1 MADLDAAMRQ
11 TEQMAA
17 EAEQVAIAQRACHE
31 RELDEL
37 RETMRS
43 SEDVVDTSESDAWTQ
58 RVTDL
63 ETEFQAAHGAQVR
76 VEIELQAARVALEE
90 KTQLVDTIKEKT
102 RDVLSKMKEN
112 ASKKAEEL
120 QNEMARMIAAA
131 TADKTKCENEVATLK
146 AEAQAHMKTHE
157 LVSVGLE
164 EKMEQLAAER
174 KRATTQVETHESEA
188 AALNSKLQDLQKQL
202 ADTKEQAVQDD
213 GQQEMVATLKTELE
227 EATRTAASSN
237 TQAQAQAE
245 ALEQLSASLEENR
258 QHLQAES
265 NSAATQR
272 GMHQSD
278 VASLKEQINAL
289 QEQFVETEEAATSD
303 AQHEMAAVRTE
314 LDVMTQRMASSEDQ
328 AREQISVVLKEKI
341 QFNEEHQR
349 AATQSETF
357 RSEVEDLNSKLDTV
371 QGQMADEQAA
381 RDVAVDTLRTEL
393 EEMMRNLASCKD
405 QADLSDMAEKSTSQE
420 LAAMR
425 TEAFAVKESLVEAQ
439 RSVED
444 QDASRQRAAD
454 MEKQCLALKEQLGEA
469 HDQVARSDAYSKDA
483 THLQSEL
490 TETEQKLAG
499 HEAQATAE
507 LSAMQEE
514 MHSHQQTAAETA
526 RQSMVKFE
534 SELHTLDRAKAE
546 VQRELQ
552 ATQERA
558 SAALRKLK
566 DDSTKEVVDA
576 RRDLKEAEEAC
587 TEAREQAG
595 AQKEAHSE
603 LSRTMARDL
612 AMLQEARD
620 REAMRLKEELREAA
634 DHLLNAGEQKA
645 DHERELVTW
654 RGEFRRMETSLTTE
668 RDAWEVN
675 REEHQREMSEL
686 LTDSARRVEESEEAA
701 KEVLAQEIGAHRD
714 KYRAEV
720 STLQDK
726 AKNVVSVVREQAEE
740 RCQKLK
746 SEVDEMRSESFV
758 LQTSVLK
765 ESELAK
771 QLESCAGAH
780 KSEAQ
785 EKLRRSDRQLEEVK
799 AECQELLNTM
809 TVQDSAVSKQKH
821 LEDRMGSLQQLLQV
835 ARTDAQAAQEKSA
848 VLLTELCE
856 ANTKLGERTI
866 EAQSLDDENKKT
878 REQFCRQEESAKG
891 ELEHL
896 RLALE
901 TSEANARTAFAA
913 RELDVENAR
922 KRSQQVTP
930 VGDDAG
936 QREVERVKAELDRV
950 KREHDMEVQELRAL
964 STAHAAEVARLTDEA
979 EVARTNSESCR
990 QLVRALQQRLSSQ
1003 EQDAEVELKRLRA
1016 ELDRSHHDLE
1026 PVRPCIPSEAP
1037 RDVRSASIPAQ
1048 VIGAPALLDVFDPLR
1063 DREEEETLV
1072 LRDRVAALEK
1082 QCSDLQCQ
1090 LDTRPVVYQMPD
1102 IEEGEPLTSPDEPEQ
1117 LQRRAPFDQKLRDT
1131 LAPVIKVLHLP
1142 SQMEDRVGALGGV
1155 LYFKAYRRADR
1166 ALRLFTSRLLRL
1178 HYLLWAF
1185 YVHLFFLYL
1194 YVAFSMS
1201 STSCPE
1207 LPDVGLPP

>member
-1 MADLDAAMRQ
+1 M
-11 TEQMAA
+11 
-17 EAEQVAIAQRACHE
+17 
-31 RELDEL
+31 
-37 RETMRS
+37 
-43 SEDVVDTSESDAWTQ
+43 
-58 RVTDL
+58 
-63 ETEFQAAHGAQVR
+63 
-76 VEIELQAARVALEE
+76 
-90 KTQLVDTIKEKT
+90 
-102 RDVLSKMKEN
+102 
-112 ASKKAEEL
+112 
-120 QNEMARMIAAA
+120 
-131 TADKTKCENEVATLK
+131 
-146 AEAQAHMKTHE
+146 
-157 LVSVGLE
+157 
-164 EKMEQLAAER
+164 
-174 KRATTQVETHESEA
+174 
-188 AALNSKLQDLQKQL
+188 
-202 ADTKEQAVQDD
+202 
-213 GQQEMVATLKTELE
+213 
-227 EATRTAASSN
+227 RTAKM
-237 TQAQAQAE
+237 
-245 ALEQLSASLEENR
+245 
-258 QHLQAES
+258 HL
-265 NSAATQR
+265 
-272 GMHQSD
+272 H
-278 VASLKEQINAL
+278 
-289 QEQFVETEEAATSD
+289 
-303 AQHEMAAVRTE
+303 H
-314 LDVMTQRMASSEDQ
+314 
-328 AREQISVVLKEKI
+328 
-341 QFNEEHQR
+341 
-349 AATQSETF
+349 
-357 RSEVEDLNSKLDTV
+357 
-371 QGQMADEQAA
+371 
-381 RDVAVDTLRTEL
+381 
-393 EEMMRNLASCKD
+393 
-405 QADLSDMAEKSTSQE
+405 
-420 LAAMR
+420 
-425 TEAFAVKESLVEAQ
+425 
-439 RSVED
+439 
-444 QDASRQRAAD
+444 
-454 MEKQCLALKEQLGEA
+454 
-469 HDQVARSDAYSKDA
+469 
-483 THLQSEL
+483 
-490 TETEQKLAG
+490 
-499 HEAQATAE
+499 
-507 LSAMQEE
+507 
-514 MHSHQQTAAETA
+514 QTAAETA
-526 RQSMVKFE
+526 RQSMVMFE
-534 SELHTLDRAKAE
+534 SELDTLDRAKAE
-546 VQRELQ
+546 VQRLQ
-552 ATQERA
+552 ATQERT

-566 DDSTKEVVDA
+566 DDSTKEVFDA

-587 TEAREQAG
+587 TEAREQAA
-595 AQKEAHSE
+595 AQQEAHTE

-612 AMLQEARD
+612 AMLQEARE
-620 REAMRLKEELREAA
+620 REATRLKEELREAA

-645 DHERELVTW
+645 DQEHELVTW
-654 RGEFRRMETSLTTE
+654 RGEFRRVETSLTTE

-686 LTDSARRVEESEEAA
+686 LKDSARRVEESEEAA

-720 STLQDK
+720 STLQEK
-726 AKNVVSVVREQAEE
+726 AKNVVGVVREQAEE

-746 SEVDEMRSESFV
+746 SEVHEMRSESFV
-758 LQTSVLK
+758 LQSSVLK

-771 QLESCAGAH
+771 HLESCAGAH
-780 KSEAQ
+780 KFEAQ
-785 EKLRRSDRQLEEVK
+785 EKLRLSDRQLEEVK

-821 LEDRMGSLQQLLQV
+821 LEDRMGSLQHLLQV

-866 EAQSLDDENKKT
+866 EAQTLDDQNKKT
-878 REQFCRQEESAKG
+878 REQFCRHEESAKG

-901 TSEANARTAFAA
+901 TSEANARTAVAA

-922 KRSQQVTP
+922 TRFQQVTP

-936 QREVERVKAELDRV
+936 QREVELLKAELDRV
-950 KREHDMEVQELRAL
+950 KREHDMEIQELRAL

-1016 ELDRSHHDLE
+1016 ELARSHHVLE
-1026 PVRPCIPSEAP
+1026 PVRPCIPSEAGNNNDCTP
-1037 RDVRSASIPAQ
+1037 LGLSSRASGGDVRSASIPAQ
-1048 VIGAPALLDVFDPLR
+1048 VIGAPALPDMLDPLR

-1185 YVHLFFLYL
+1185 YVHLFLLYL

-1207 LPDVGLPP
+1207 LRDVGLPP